1 MRLPL
6 LETKKNKGLFMMGI
20 TANEKRALKELRTKL
35 SEKYSL
41 VDFRLYGSKAKGS
54 DMPGSDLDVMIVL
67 EVFSPIVESEI
78 DDLIFNINLQYDC
91 FITALFFSQAELD
104 TGPLSESPVYKK
116 ILQEGISV

>member
-1 MRLPL
+1 
-6 LETKKNKGLFMMGI
+6 MGI

-67 EVFSPIVESEI
+67 EACSPIVESEI
-78 DDLIFNINLQYDC
+78 DDLIFNINLQYNC